1 VAKILVVDDSD
12 ILCELFALQLRAV
25 GHVVHVAENG
35 VLARQAAMR
44 ERPDV
49 IVSNIDMPL
58 LNGFELMAALRE
70 DDAARRIPIIIV
82 SSNMDYARKARD
94 LGAAAFLGKPVSGD
108 QLRSVVAAHLPLQ

>member
-1 VAKILVVDDSD
+1 VARILVADDSD

-35 VLARQAAMR
+35 DLARQAAIR

-49 IVSNIDMPL
+49 IVSNVDMPL
-58 LNGFELMAALRE
+58 LNGFELIAALRQDE
-70 DDAARRIPIIIV
+70 AASRIPIIIV
-82 SSNMDYARKARD
+82 SSNTDYARKARA
-94 LGAAAFLGKPVSGD
+94 LGAAAFLGKPVSAE